1 MKMGWK
7 VRGVLTG
14 STLIVDC
21 PPRRAN
27 LLRIAD
33 FRLVNLQGVS
43 VKRHLFNYRL
53 TGRAYKRMRRFIK
66 NWLPVLVWLGVIFLG
81 STDLMSAEHTSRF
94 IVPFL
99 RWLKPDI
106 SPESLAS
113 IHFIVRKGM
122 HLSEYAVLT
131 LLLLRAAVCMTN
143 LKSSTAILC
152 LSVWVA
158 CVLVAATDEF
168 HQAFVQSRGA
178 SVKDIMI
185 DSAGAILGLLIGA
198 IFGMGR
204 ARSTRLE
211 KTDARAVNVQ
221 L

>member
-1 MKMGWK
+1 M
-7 VRGVLTG
+7 
-14 STLIVDC
+14 
-21 PPRRAN
+21 
-27 LLRIAD
+27 
-33 FRLVNLQGVS
+33 Q
-43 VKRHLFNYRL
+43 
-53 TGRAYKRMRRFIK
+53 RFLK

-113 IHFIVRKGM
+113 IHFIVRKGT

-131 LLLLRAAVCMTN
+131 LLVLRAAVSMTN
-143 LKSSTAILC
+143 LKRSTPILC

-158 CVLVAATDEF
+158 CALAAATDEF
-168 HQAFVQSRGA
+168 HQTFVPSRGG
-178 SVKDIMI
+178 SVRDLII

-211 KTDARAVNVQ
+211 KTDAKAVNAQ